1 MDLKQL
7 VTYSGLFF
15 QKEEEKFRSQL
26 RRENQQRRMRERSN
40 ARGLTASYLE
50 PDRYDDDEEGLEQSL
65 LAMKKHYK
73 KGLAKS
79 TCMICSISF
88 FWSLIRAFI
97 ISMTKLL
104 DADWLR
110 RVHELFH

>member
-1 MDLKQL
+1 M
-7 VTYSGLFF
+7 
-15 QKEEEKFRSQL
+15 

-50 PDRYDDDEEGLEQSL
+50 PDRYDDDEEALEQSL

-79 TCMICSISF
+79 LYKHVQHFTYYQF
-88 FWSLIRAFI
+88 F
-97 ISMTKLL
+97 
-104 DADWLR
+104 
-110 RVHELFH
+110 H